1 MVKSNRKKGGS
12 NLEKRVKDLE
22 IKQKAD
28 DKNTERKVQYYR
40 SPHTLSNSWG
50 VNYGFAMRT
59 LQGTGG
65 EGNTNAGEI
74 RIGNSVNLRSMSFK
88 FRLDLFRN
96 VDGVIG
102 QPDSATV
109 CRVLLVDNL
118 TDDTGLTASDVLQDP
133 NYAITSPYKNAVT
146 GGKRYR
152 ILMDKK
158 ISLTGSHR
166 PDAVWD
172 FKMPLPK
179 SGRVIHYGV
188 STPGSPLQNPSDMNI
203 SLIYYCTEISPTSG
217 NKPVLY
223 MYNIARFEDC

>member
-1 MVKSNRKKGGS
+1 MVKKYRKGS
-12 NLEKRVKDLE
+12 MALAKRVKVLE
-22 IKQKAD
+22 TKQKAD
-28 DKNTERKVQYYR
+28 DKAQERKVQYYR
-40 SPHTLSNSWG
+40 SPHSLSNSWG

-59 LQGTGG
+59 LQGTAG
-65 EGNTNAGEI
+65 EGNTNAGET
-74 RIGNSVNLRSMSFK
+74 RIGNSVNLRTMAFK

-102 QPDSATV
+102 QPNSATV

-133 NYAITSPYKNAVT
+133 NYAITSPYKNAVS

-158 ISLTGSHR
+158 IKLNGTNK

-179 SGRVIHYGV
+179 SGRTLHYAI
-188 STPGSPLQNPSDMNI
+188 SAPGAPLQNPSDMNI